1 MRRFLRDIE
10 GSWCFVIVD
19 VKKDLVL
26 AAMSDECEAAGKLFA
41 AVAEDG
47 AVVFG
52 DDPATVPDAVAAV
65 DVPPGTYYVGRVAE
79 DVADV
84 DFRRFAKETETK
96 EVAVKEPTDSAA

>member
-1 MRRFLRDIE
+1 
-10 GSWCFVIVD
+10 
-19 VKKDLVL
+19 
-26 AAMSDECEAAGKLFA
+26 MSDECEAAGKLFA